1 MNPLIILAVIGMI
14 IGGIWYGAS
23 SLIYNADGTVKIP
36 FLSFIPR
43 FPIDFSQTEIPK
55 PSLNDTNNTLP
66 IDDWISTMPMNEIW
80 ENIWDGT
87 HGILQWMSNIMTGVV
102 TWVIRLVSPST
113 QVPSY
118 MATIVFWLII
128 LLFIFLAWTHLE
140 SLIIKII
147 TVLLII
153 IFIIFSLIIVLLLL
167 NLI

>member
-66 IDDWISTMPMNEIW
+66 IDDWVATAPTQEIW

-87 HGILQWMSNIMTGVV
+87 RGILEWLTNIMTGVV
-102 TWVIRLVSPST
+102 EWVIHLVSPST
-113 QVPSY
+113 QVPPY
-118 MATIVFWLII
+118 LATIIFWLII

-147 TVLLII
+147 TIA
-153 IFIIFSLIIVLLLL
+153 LIIVFVIFTFIIILLLL